1 MTYLYHIDEFDILQD
16 SKHDAVQPIEHQHIS
31 IKKKRA
37 TFLYLKTD
45 KIQRLNY
52 HGGYE
57 HMIKKT
63 INKISK
69 KMVLIAGALL
79 LIASPLTYAQNWPT
93 KPIKLIIPFAAG
105 GTTDILGRLLAQQLT
120 KDLGQNVIVENKPG
134 AGGNIAAEFVAQS
147 AADGYTI
154 MLASGSM
161 LTVNPNLY
169 KKLPVNYAKDFVYIT
184 NVASGPMLLSVSTKI
199 PVKNMAEFIA
209 YAKTKDLNFGSA
221 GIGSQVHMAAENFTY
236 SANIPATHVPY
247 KGESAAINDLVAGQI
262 DFMVGNLTAATG
274 FAKNGQIK
282 PLAVTSLKRSKQLPD
297 VPTVAEAGIPGFEST
312 GWFGLI
318 APANT
323 PQVITE
329 KIYAATVKAVNSEAL
344 RASLD
349 LNGLTAVVNNQKDFE
364 SQVKAESIVWEKV
377 IKGRNISA
385 Q

>member
-1 MTYLYHIDEFDILQD
+1 ML
-16 SKHDAVQPIEHQHIS
+16 
-31 IKKKRA
+31 KKFIGRIGKQFA
-37 TFLYLKTD
+37 
-45 KIQRLNY
+45 
-52 HGGYE
+52 
-57 HMIKKT
+57 
-63 INKISK
+63 
-69 KMVLIAGALL
+69 LITGALL
-79 LIASPLTYAQNWPT
+79 LLISPLSYAQNWPT

-147 AADGYTI
+147 AADGYII

-184 NVASGPMLLSVSTKI
+184 NVASGPMLVSVSTKL
-199 PVKNMAEFIA
+199 PVKTLGEFIA
-209 YAKTKDLNFGSA
+209 FAKTKDLNFGSA

-312 GWFGLI
+312 GWFGLV
-318 APANT
+318 APSNT

-349 LNGLTAVVNNQKDFE
+349 LNGLTAVVNNQKEFE

>member
-1 MTYLYHIDEFDILQD
+1 MF
-16 SKHDAVQPIEHQHIS
+16 KQHIS
-31 IKKKRA
+31 KLGKKIA
-37 TFLYLKTD
+37 
-45 KIQRLNY
+45 
-52 HGGYE
+52 
-57 HMIKKT
+57 
-63 INKISK
+63 
-69 KMVLIAGALL
+69 LIVGAFALL
-79 LIASPLTYAQNWPT
+79 ASPLAIAQNWPT

-134 AGGNIAAEFVAQS
+134 AGGNIAAEYVAQS
-147 AADGYTI
+147 PADGYII

-161 LTVNPNLY
+161 LTVNPFLY

-184 NVASGPMLLSVSTKI
+184 NVASGPMLVSVSSKL
-199 PVKNMAEFIA
+199 PVKNLAEFIA

-221 GIGSQVHMAAENFTY
+221 GIGSQVHMAAENLTY
-236 SANIPATHVPY
+236 TANIPATHVPY

-274 FAKNGQIK
+274 FAKAGQIK

-318 APANT
+318 APAGT
-323 PQVITE
+323 PKAITE
-329 KIYAATVKAVNSEAL
+329 KIYAATVKAVGSEAL

-364 SQVKAESIVWEKV
+364 SQVKAESVVWDKV
-377 IKGRNISA
+377 IKGRNIST

>member
-1 MTYLYHIDEFDILQD
+1 MF
-16 SKHDAVQPIEHQHIS
+16 
-31 IKKKRA
+31 KKFIGRIGKQLA
-37 TFLYLKTD
+37 
-45 KIQRLNY
+45 
-52 HGGYE
+52 
-57 HMIKKT
+57 
-63 INKISK
+63 
-69 KMVLIAGALL
+69 LITGALL
-79 LIASPLTYAQNWPT
+79 LIASPIASAQNWPT

-120 KDLGQNVIVENKPG
+120 KDLGQNVVVENKPG

-169 KKLPVNYAKDFVYIT
+169 KKLPVNYAKDFVFIT
-184 NVASGPMLLSVSTKI
+184 NVASGPMLLSVSNKI

-247 KGESAAINDLVAGQI
+247 KGESAALNDLVAGQI

-318 APANT
+318 APAST
-323 PQVITE
+323 PKIITE

-344 RASLD
+344 RTSLD
-349 LNGLTAVVNNQKDFE
+349 LNGLTAVVSTQKDFE

>member
-1 MTYLYHIDEFDILQD
+1 ML
-16 SKHDAVQPIEHQHIS
+16 
-31 IKKKRA
+31 KKFIGRIGKQ
-37 TFLYLKTD
+37 F
-45 KIQRLNY
+45 
-52 HGGYE
+52 
-57 HMIKKT
+57 
-63 INKISK
+63 
-69 KMVLIAGALL
+69 VLITGALL
-79 LIASPLTYAQNWPT
+79 LLTSPISYAQNWPT

-184 NVASGPMLLSVSTKI
+184 NVASGPMLVSVSTKL
-199 PVKNMAEFIA
+199 PVKTLGEFIA

-312 GWFGLI
+312 GWFGLV
-318 APANT
+318 APSNT

-349 LNGLTAVVNNQKDFE
+349 LNGLTAVVNNQKEFE

>member
-1 MTYLYHIDEFDILQD
+1 MFKQQITKLGKNI
-16 SKHDAVQPIEHQHIS
+16 A
-31 IKKKRA
+31 
-37 TFLYLKTD
+37 
-45 KIQRLNY
+45 
-52 HGGYE
+52 
-57 HMIKKT
+57 
-63 INKISK
+63 
-69 KMVLIAGALL
+69 LIAGTLALL
-79 LIASPLTYAQNWPT
+79 ASPLAMAQNWPT

-134 AGGNIAAEFVAQS
+134 AGGNIAAEFVAQ
-147 AADGYTI
+147 APADGYTI

-161 LTVNPNLY
+161 LTVNPFLY

-184 NVASGPMLLSVSTKI
+184 NVASGPMLVSVSTKL
-199 PVKNMAEFIA
+199 PVKNLAEFIA

-221 GIGSQVHMAAENFTY
+221 GIGSQVHMAAENLTY

-274 FAKNGQIK
+274 FAKSGQIK
-282 PLAVTSLKRSKQLPD
+282 PLAVTSSKRSKQLPD
-297 VPTVAEAGIPGFEST
+297 VPTVSEAGIPGFEST

-318 APANT
+318 APAGT
-323 PQVITE
+323 PKAITE
-329 KIYAATVKAVNSEAL
+329 KIYAATVKAVSSDAL
-344 RASLD
+344 KASLD
-349 LNGLTAVVNNQKDFE
+349 LNGLTAVVNNQKEFE
-364 SQVKAESIVWEKV
+364 SQVKAESVVWDKV

>member
-1 MTYLYHIDEFDILQD
+1 ML
-16 SKHDAVQPIEHQHIS
+16 KIEKYKLS
-31 IKKKRA
+31 RR
-37 TFLYLKTD
+37 F
-45 KIQRLNY
+45 
-52 HGGYE
+52 
-57 HMIKKT
+57 
-63 INKISK
+63 
-69 KMVLIAGALL
+69 VLLAGVLAFAMPQLV
-79 LIASPLTYAQNWPT
+79 SAQSWPT

-120 KDLGQNVIVENKPG
+120 KDLGQNVIVENKGG

-169 KKLPVNYAKDFVYIT
+169 KRLPVNYSKDFVNIT
-184 NVASGPMLLSVSTKI
+184 NVASGPMLLSVSNKI
-199 PVKNMAEFIA
+199 PVKNLNEFIT

-221 GIGSQVHMAAENFTY
+221 GIGSQVHMAAENLTY
-236 SANIPATHVPY
+236 SANIPATHIPY

-274 FAKNGQIK
+274 FAKAGQIK
-282 PLAVTSLKRSKQLPD
+282 PIAVTSAKRVKQLPD
-297 VPTVAEAGIPGFEST
+297 VPTVAESGIPGFEST
-312 GWFGLI
+312 GWFGLV

-323 PQVITE
+323 PKVITD
-329 KIYAATVKAVNSEAL
+329 KIYDATVKAVKSEAMQK
-344 RASLD
+344 SLD
-349 LNGLTAVVNNQKDFE
+349 LNGLTAIVNSQKDFDA
-364 SQVKAESIVWEKV
+364 QIKAESANWEKV

>member
-1 MTYLYHIDEFDILQD
+1 MF
-16 SKHDAVQPIEHQHIS
+16 KIEKNKLS
-31 IKKKRA
+31 R
-37 TFLYLKTD
+37 
-45 KIQRLNY
+45 RL
-52 HGGYE
+52 
-57 HMIKKT
+57 
-63 INKISK
+63 
-69 KMVLIAGALL
+69 VLLAGALTL
-79 LIASPLTYAQNWPT
+79 ALPQLALAQSWPT

-120 KDLGQNVIVENKPG
+120 KDLGQNVIVENKGG
-134 AGGNIAAEFVAQS
+134 AGGNIAAEFVAQ
-147 AADGYTI
+147 APADGYTI

-184 NVASGPMLLSVSTKI
+184 NVASGPMLLSVSTKL
-199 PVKNMAEFIA
+199 PVKNFAEFIA

-221 GIGSQVHMAAENFTY
+221 GIGSQVHMAGENLTY

-247 KGESAAINDLVAGQI
+247 KGESAAINDLVSGQI

-282 PLAVTSLKRSKQLPD
+282 PLAVTSAKRVKQLPD

-312 GWFGLI
+312 GWFGLV

-323 PQVITE
+323 PKAITD
-329 KIYAATVKAVNSEAL
+329 KIYDATVKAVSSEAMKK
-344 RASLD
+344 SLD
-349 LNGLTAVVNNQKDFE
+349 LNGLTAVVNTQKDFDTQIKSE
-364 SQVKAESIVWEKV
+364 SASWEKV
-377 IKGRNISA
+377 IKGRNIST

>member
-1 MTYLYHIDEFDILQD
+1 
-16 SKHDAVQPIEHQHIS
+16 
-31 IKKKRA
+31 
-37 TFLYLKTD
+37 
-45 KIQRLNY
+45 
-52 HGGYE
+52 
-57 HMIKKT
+57 
-63 INKISK
+63 
-69 KMVLIAGALL
+69 
-79 LIASPLTYAQNWPT
+79 
-93 KPIKLIIPFAAG
+93 
-105 GTTDILGRLLAQQLT
+105 
-120 KDLGQNVIVENKPG
+120 
-134 AGGNIAAEFVAQS
+134 
-147 AADGYTI
+147 
-154 MLASGSM
+154 ML
-161 LTVNPNLY
+161 V
-169 KKLPVNYAKDFVYIT
+169 
-184 NVASGPMLLSVSTKI
+184 SVSTKL
-199 PVKNMAEFIA
+199 PVKTLGEFIA
-209 YAKTKDLNFGSA
+209 FAKTKDLNFGSA

-312 GWFGLI
+312 GWFGLV
-318 APANT
+318 APSNT

-349 LNGLTAVVNNQKDFE
+349 LNGLTAVVNNQKEFE

>member
-1 MTYLYHIDEFDILQD
+1 ML
-16 SKHDAVQPIEHQHIS
+16 
-31 IKKKRA
+31 KKFIGRIGKQ
-37 TFLYLKTD
+37 F
-45 KIQRLNY
+45 
-52 HGGYE
+52 
-57 HMIKKT
+57 
-63 INKISK
+63 
-69 KMVLIAGALL
+69 VLIIGALL
-79 LIASPLTYAQNWPT
+79 LIASPIANAQNWPT

-184 NVASGPMLLSVSTKI
+184 NVASGPMLVSVSTKL
-199 PVKNMAEFIA
+199 PVKTLGEFIA

-312 GWFGLI
+312 GWFGLV

-323 PQVITE
+323 PKTITE
-329 KIYAATVKAVNSEAL
+329 KIYDATVKAVNSEAL

>member
-1 MTYLYHIDEFDILQD
+1 MLKKI
-16 SKHDAVQPIEHQHIS
+16 IS
-31 IKKKRA
+31 
-37 TFLYLKTD
+37 
-45 KIQRLNY
+45 
-52 HGGYE
+52 
-57 HMIKKT
+57 
-63 INKISK
+63 KISGK
-69 KMVLIAGALL
+69 II
-79 LIASPLTYAQNWPT
+79 LIASAFLLVASPLSYAQNWPT

-134 AGGNIAAEFVAQS
+134 AGGNIAAEAVAQS

-184 NVASGPMLLSVSTKI
+184 NVASGPMLLSVSNKI

-312 GWFGLI
+312 GWFGLV

-349 LNGLTAVVNNQKDFE
+349 LNGLTAVVNNQKEFE

>member
-1 MTYLYHIDEFDILQD
+1 MF
-16 SKHDAVQPIEHQHIS
+16 KQHIS
-31 IKKKRA
+31 KLGKK
-37 TFLYLKTD
+37 FL
-45 KIQRLNY
+45 
-52 HGGYE
+52 
-57 HMIKKT
+57 
-63 INKISK
+63 
-69 KMVLIAGALL
+69 LIAGSLALL
-79 LIASPLTYAQNWPT
+79 ASPLANAQNWPT

-134 AGGNIAAEFVAQS
+134 AGGNIAAEYVAQS
-147 AADGYTI
+147 PADGYTI

-161 LTVNPNLY
+161 LTVNPSLY

-184 NVASGPMLLSVSTKI
+184 NVASGPMLVSVNTKL
-199 PVKNMAEFIA
+199 PVKNFAEFIA

-221 GIGSQVHMAAENFTY
+221 GIGSQVHMAAENLTY

-247 KGESAAINDLVAGQI
+247 KGESAALNDLVAGQI

-274 FAKNGQIK
+274 FAKAGQIK
-282 PLAVTSLKRSKQLPD
+282 PLAVTSLKRSKQLPE
-297 VPTVAEAGIPGFEST
+297 VPTVAESGIPGFEST

-323 PQVITE
+323 PRAITD

-344 RASLD
+344 RTSLD

-364 SQVKAESIVWEKV
+364 TQVKAETVVWEKV
-377 IKGRNISA
+377 IKGRNISP

>member
-1 MTYLYHIDEFDILQD
+1 MFKQ
-16 SKHDAVQPIEHQHIS
+16 S
-31 IKKKRA
+31 
-37 TFLYLKTD
+37 
-45 KIQRLNY
+45 
-52 HGGYE
+52 
-57 HMIKKT
+57 
-63 INKISK
+63 ISK
-69 KMVLIAGALL
+69 LGKKIALIVGAFTLL
-79 LIASPLTYAQNWPT
+79 ASPLAMAQNWPT

-147 AADGYTI
+147 PADGYTI

-161 LTVNPNLY
+161 LTVNPSLY
-169 KKLPVNYAKDFVYIT
+169 KRLPVNYAKDFVYIT
-184 NVASGPMLLSVSTKI
+184 NVASGPMLVSVSTKL
-199 PVKNMAEFIA
+199 PVKTLGEFIA

-221 GIGSQVHMAAENFTY
+221 GIGSQVHMAAENLTY

-282 PLAVTSLKRSKQLPD
+282 PLAVTSSKRAKQLPD

-312 GWFGLI
+312 GWFGLV
-318 APANT
+318 APAST
-323 PQVITE
+323 PKIITD

-349 LNGLTAVVNNQKDFE
+349 LNGLTAVVNNQKEFE
-364 SQVKAESIVWEKV
+364 SQIKAESAVWDKV

>member
-1 MTYLYHIDEFDILQD
+1 ML
-16 SKHDAVQPIEHQHIS
+16 
-31 IKKKRA
+31 KKFIGRIGKQFA
-37 TFLYLKTD
+37 
-45 KIQRLNY
+45 
-52 HGGYE
+52 
-57 HMIKKT
+57 
-63 INKISK
+63 
-69 KMVLIAGALL
+69 LITGALL
-79 LIASPLTYAQNWPT
+79 LIASPLSYAQNWPT

-147 AADGYTI
+147 AADGYII

-184 NVASGPMLLSVSTKI
+184 NVASGPMLVSVSTKL
-199 PVKNMAEFIA
+199 PVKTLGEFIA

-312 GWFGLI
+312 GWFGLV

-323 PQVITE
+323 PKTITE
-329 KIYAATVKAVNSEAL
+329 KIYDATVKAVNSEAL